1 MVVEFS
7 GSMTSVFARVLIVW
21 VKECSFKV
29 KIKSWACHFQPL
41 DFSTPRPFLSQLT
54 QLFLPLLPNKEGGGH
69 HDSQQGHSGEQ
80 QKGDS
85 SPVGVHPISEIALA
99 SSQEIATSGALLLVV
114 CCVFIGSASAA
125 SLRSV
130 NPVALDCFRFER
142 IASCQQALIR
152 AELLQRS
159 ASARDRYPCQTMLL
173 GLQSD
178 LLMVQLRAGRGQD
191 AVNFLTAVNV
201 QCQGF

>member
-1 MVVEFS
+1 
-7 GSMTSVFARVLIVW
+7 MTSVFAPVLIVW
-21 VKECSFKV
+21 VKASPSKV
-29 KIKSWACHFQPL
+29 KIKSWTCHFQHL
-41 DFSTPRPFLSQLT
+41 DFSIPRPVLSRLT
-54 QLFLPLLPNKEGGGH
+54 QLFLPLLPNKEGRGH
-69 HDSQQGHSGEQ
+69 HDSQQRHSGEQ

-85 SPVGVHPISEIALA
+85 SPVGVHPIREIAVA
-99 SSQEIATSGALLLVV
+99 SSQEIAISGVILLAVGSA
-114 CCVFIGSASAA
+114 FMGSASAA

-152 AELLQRS
+152 AEQLQRS

-178 LLMVQLRAGRGQD
+178 LVMVQLRAGRGKD
-191 AVNFLTAVNV
+191 AVNFLTAVNA

>member
-1 MVVEFS
+1 
-7 GSMTSVFARVLIVW
+7 MTSVFAPVLIVW
-21 VKECSFKV
+21 VKASPSKV
-29 KIKSWACHFQPL
+29 KIKSWTCHFQHL
-41 DFSTPRPFLSQLT
+41 DFSIPRPVLSRLT
-54 QLFLPLLPNKEGGGH
+54 QLFLPLLPNKEGCGH
-69 HDSQQGHSGEQ
+69 HDSQQRHSGEQ

-114 CCVFIGSASAA
+114 CCAFIGSASAA

>member
-1 MVVEFS
+1 
-7 GSMTSVFARVLIVW
+7 MTSVFAPVLIVW
-21 VKECSFKV
+21 VKASPSKV
-29 KIKSWACHFQPL
+29 KIKSWTCHFQHL
-41 DFSTPRPFLSQLT
+41 DFSIPRPVLSRLT

-69 HDSQQGHSGEQ
+69 HDSQQRHSGEQ

-85 SPVGVHPISEIALA
+85 SPVGVHPIREIAVA
-99 SSQEIATSGALLLVV
+99 SSQEIAISGVILLAVGSA
-114 CCVFIGSASAA
+114 FMGSASAA

-152 AELLQRS
+152 AEQLQRS

-178 LLMVQLRAGRGQD
+178 LVMVQLRAGRGKD
-191 AVNFLTAVNV
+191 AVNFLTAVNA

>member
-1 MVVEFS
+1 
-7 GSMTSVFARVLIVW
+7 
-21 VKECSFKV
+21 
-29 KIKSWACHFQPL
+29 
-41 DFSTPRPFLSQLT
+41 
-54 QLFLPLLPNKEGGGH
+54 LFLPLLPNKEGGGH

-85 SPVGVHPISEIALA
+85 SPVGVHPMREIAVA
-99 SSQEIATSGALLLVV
+99 SSQEIAISGAILLVV
-114 CCVFIGSASAA
+114 GGAFIGSASASAA

-152 AELLQRS
+152 AEQLQRS

-178 LLMVQLRAGRGQD
+178 LLMVQLRAGRGKD

>member
-1 MVVEFS
+1 
-7 GSMTSVFARVLIVW
+7 MTSVFAPVLIVW
-21 VKECSFKV
+21 VKASPSKV
-29 KIKSWACHFQPL
+29 KIKSWTCHFQHL
-41 DFSTPRPFLSQLT
+41 DFSIPRPVLSRLT
-54 QLFLPLLPNKEGGGH
+54 QLFLPLLPNKEGCGH
-69 HDSQQGHSGEQ
+69 HDSQQRHSGEQ

-85 SPVGVHPISEIALA
+85 SPVGVHPIREIAVV
-99 SSQEIATSGALLLVV
+99 SSQEIAISGVILLAVGSA
-114 CCVFIGSASAA
+114 FMGSASAA

-152 AELLQRS
+152 AEQLQRS

-178 LLMVQLRAGRGQD
+178 LVMVQLRAGRGKD
-191 AVNFLTAVNV
+191 AVNFLTAVNA

>member
-1 MVVEFS
+1 
-7 GSMTSVFARVLIVW
+7 MTNDFAPALIVW
-21 VKECSFKV
+21 VKASLLTV
-29 KIKSWACHFQPL
+29 KIKSKAGHCLHL
-41 DFSTPRPFLSQLT
+41 DFSSPRPVLSPLT

-69 HDSQQGHSGEQ
+69 HDSQQRHSGEQ

-85 SPVGVHPISEIALA
+85 SPVGVHPIREIASA
-99 SSQEIATSGALLLVV
+99 SSQDRAIYGAMLLVV
-114 CCVFIGSASAA
+114 GGVFMGAASAA

-142 IASCQQALIR
+142 IASCQQALLR
-152 AELLQRS
+152 AEQLQRS

-178 LLMVQLRAGRGQD
+178 LVMVQLREGRGKD
-191 AVNFLTAVNV
+191 AVNFLTAVNI

>member
-1 MVVEFS
+1 
-7 GSMTSVFARVLIVW
+7 MTSVFAPVLIVW
-21 VKECSFKV
+21 VKASPSKV
-29 KIKSWACHFQPL
+29 KIKSWTCHFQHL
-41 DFSTPRPFLSQLT
+41 DFSIPRPVLSRLT
-54 QLFLPLLPNKEGGGH
+54 QLFLPLLPNKEGGSH
-69 HDSQQGHSGEQ
+69 HDSQQRHSGEQ

-85 SPVGVHPISEIALA
+85 SPVGVHPIREIAVA
-99 SSQEIATSGALLLVV
+99 SSQEIAISGVILLAVGSA
-114 CCVFIGSASAA
+114 FMGSASAA

-152 AELLQRS
+152 AEQLQRS

-178 LLMVQLRAGRGQD
+178 LVMVQLRAGRGKD
-191 AVNFLTAVNV
+191 AVNFLTAVNA

>member
-1 MVVEFS
+1 
-7 GSMTSVFARVLIVW
+7 MTSVFAPVLIVW
-21 VKECSFKV
+21 VKASPSKV
-29 KIKSWACHFQPL
+29 KIKSWTCHFQHL
-41 DFSTPRPFLSQLT
+41 DFSIPRPVLSRLT
-54 QLFLPLLPNKEGGGH
+54 QLFLPLLPNKEGCGH
-69 HDSQQGHSGEQ
+69 HDSQQRHSGEQ

-85 SPVGVHPISEIALA
+85 SPVGVHPIREIAVA
-99 SSQEIATSGALLLVV
+99 SSQDIAISGVILLAV
-114 CCVFIGSASAA
+114 CSAFMGSASAA

-130 NPVALDCFRFER
+130 NSVALDCFRFER

-152 AELLQRS
+152 AEQLQRS

-178 LLMVQLRAGRGQD
+178 LVMVQLRAGRGKD
-191 AVNFLTAVNV
+191 AVNFLTAVNA

>member
-1 MVVEFS
+1 
-7 GSMTSVFARVLIVW
+7 MTSGFAHVLIVW
-21 VKECSFKV
+21 VKACASKV
-29 KIKSWACHFQPL
+29 KIKNWACHFQHL

-85 SPVGVHPISEIALA
+85 SPVGVHPIREIAAA
-99 SSQEIATSGALLLVV
+99 SSQEIAISGAILLVV
-114 CCVFIGSASAA
+114 GGAFMGSASAA
-125 SLRSV
+125 SLTSV
-130 NPVALDCFRFER
+130 NPLALECFRLER
-142 IASCQQALIR
+142 IASCQQALLR
-152 AELLQRS
+152 AEQLQRS
-159 ASARDRYPCQTMLL
+159 ASARDLYPCQTMLL

-178 LLMVQLRAGRGQD
+178 LLMVQLRAGRGKD

>member
-1 MVVEFS
+1 
-7 GSMTSVFARVLIVW
+7 MTSVFAPVLIVW
-21 VKECSFKV
+21 VKASPSKV
-29 KIKSWACHFQPL
+29 KIKSWTCHFQHL
-41 DFSTPRPFLSQLT
+41 DFSIPRPVLCRLT

-85 SPVGVHPISEIALA
+85 SPVGVHPIREIAVA
-99 SSQEIATSGALLLVV
+99 SSQEIAISGVILLVIGGA
-114 CCVFIGSASAA
+114 FMGSASAA

-130 NPVALDCFRFER
+130 NPLALDCFRFER
-142 IASCQQALIR
+142 IASCEQALIR
-152 AELLQRS
+152 SEQLQRS

-178 LLMVQLRAGRGQD
+178 LVMVQLSAGRGKE
-191 AVNFLTAVNV
+191 AVDFLTAVNV

>member
-1 MVVEFS
+1 
-7 GSMTSVFARVLIVW
+7 MTSVFAPVLIVW
-21 VKECSFKV
+21 VKASPSKV
-29 KIKSWACHFQPL
+29 KIKSWTCHFQHL
-41 DFSTPRPFLSQLT
+41 DFSIPRPVLSRLT

-85 SPVGVHPISEIALA
+85 SPVGVHPIREIAVA
-99 SSQEIATSGALLLVV
+99 SSQEIAISGVILLAVGSA
-114 CCVFIGSASAA
+114 FMGSASAA

-152 AELLQRS
+152 AEQLQRS

-178 LLMVQLRAGRGQD
+178 LVMVQLRAGRGKD
-191 AVNFLTAVNV
+191 AVNFLTAVNA

>member
-1 MVVEFS
+1 
-7 GSMTSVFARVLIVW
+7 MTSVFAPVLIVW
-21 VKECSFKV
+21 VKASPSKA
-29 KIKSWACHFQPL
+29 KIKSWTCHFQHL
-41 DFSTPRPFLSQLT
+41 DFSIPRPVLSRLT
-54 QLFLPLLPNKEGGGH
+54 QLFLPLLPNKEGCGH
-69 HDSQQGHSGEQ
+69 HDSQQRHSGEQ

-85 SPVGVHPISEIALA
+85 SPVGVHPIREIAVA
-99 SSQEIATSGALLLVV
+99 SSQEIAISGVILFAVGSA
-114 CCVFIGSASAA
+114 FMGSASAA

-130 NPVALDCFRFER
+130 SPVALDCFRFER

-152 AELLQRS
+152 AEQLQRS

-178 LLMVQLRAGRGQD
+178 LLMVQLRAGRGED
-191 AVNFLTAVNV
+191 AVNFLTAVNA

>member
-1 MVVEFS
+1 
-7 GSMTSVFARVLIVW
+7 MTSVFAPVLIVW
-21 VKECSFKV
+21 VKASPSRV
-29 KIKSWACHFQPL
+29 KLKRSACLCQHL
-41 DFSTPRPFLSQLT
+41 EFSNPRPFLSQLT

-85 SPVGVHPISEIALA
+85 SPVGVHPIREIAAA
-99 SSQEIATSGALLLVV
+99 SSQEIAISGAILLVV
-114 CCVFIGSASAA
+114 GGAFMSSATAA

-130 NPVALDCFRFER
+130 NSVALDCFRFER

-152 AELLQRS
+152 AEQLQRS

-178 LLMVQLRAGRGQD
+178 LVMVQLRAGRGKD
-191 AVNFLTAVNV
+191 AVDFLTDVNV

>member
-1 MVVEFS
+1 
-7 GSMTSVFARVLIVW
+7 MTNDFAPALIVW
-21 VKECSFKV
+21 VKASLLTV
-29 KIKSWACHFQPL
+29 KIKSKACHSLHL
-41 DFSTPRPFLSQLT
+41 DFSSPRPVLSPLT
-54 QLFLPLLPNKEGGGH
+54 QLFLPLLPNKEGSGH
-69 HDSQQGHSGEQ
+69 HDSQQRHSGEQ

-85 SPVGVHPISEIALA
+85 SPVGVHPIREIASA
-99 SSQEIATSGALLLVV
+99 SSQDRAIYGAMLLVV
-114 CCVFIGSASAA
+114 GGVFMGAASAA

-142 IASCQQALIR
+142 IASCQQALLR
-152 AELLQRS
+152 AEQLQRS

-178 LLMVQLRAGRGQD
+178 LVMVQLREGRGKD
-191 AVNFLTAVNV
+191 AVNFLTAVNI

>member
-1 MVVEFS
+1 
-7 GSMTSVFARVLIVW
+7 MTSVFAPVLIVW
-21 VKECSFKV
+21 VKASTSKV
-29 KIKSWACHFQPL
+29 KIKSWTCHFQHL
-41 DFSTPRPFLSQLT
+41 DFSIPRPVLSRLT
-54 QLFLPLLPNKEGGGH
+54 QLFLPLLPNKEGCGH
-69 HDSQQGHSGEQ
+69 HDSQQRHSGEQ

-85 SPVGVHPISEIALA
+85 SPVGVHPIREIAVA
-99 SSQEIATSGALLLVV
+99 SSQEIAISGVILLAVGSA
-114 CCVFIGSASAA
+114 FMGSASAA

-142 IASCQQALIR
+142 IDSCQQALIR
-152 AELLQRS
+152 AEQLQRS

-178 LLMVQLRAGRGQD
+178 LVMVQLRAGRGKD
-191 AVNFLTAVNV
+191 AVNFLTAVNA

>member
-1 MVVEFS
+1 
-7 GSMTSVFARVLIVW
+7 MTSVFAPVLIVW
-21 VKECSFKV
+21 VKASPSKV
-29 KIKSWACHFQPL
+29 KIKSWTCHFQHL
-41 DFSTPRPFLSQLT
+41 DFSIPRPVLSRLT
-54 QLFLPLLPNKEGGGH
+54 QLFLPLLPNKEGCGH
-69 HDSQQGHSGEQ
+69 HDSQQRHSGEQ

-85 SPVGVHPISEIALA
+85 SPVGVHPIREIAVA
-99 SSQEIATSGALLLVV
+99 SSQEIAISGVILLAVGSA
-114 CCVFIGSASAA
+114 FMGSASAA

-152 AELLQRS
+152 AEQLQRS
-159 ASARDRYPCQTMLL
+159 ASAHDRYPCQTMLL

-178 LLMVQLRAGRGQD
+178 LVMVQLRAGRGKD
-191 AVNFLTAVNV
+191 AVNFLTAVNA

>member
-1 MVVEFS
+1 M
-7 GSMTSVFARVLIVW
+7 
-21 VKECSFKV
+21 
-29 KIKSWACHFQPL
+29 
-41 DFSTPRPFLSQLT
+41 DFSTPRPFLSRLT

-69 HDSQQGHSGEQ
+69 HDSQQRHSGEQ

-85 SPVGVHPISEIALA
+85 SPVGVHPIREIAVA
-99 SSQEIATSGALLLVV
+99 SSQEIAISGAILLVLGGA
-114 CCVFIGSASAA
+114 VFGSASAA

-142 IASCQQALIR
+142 IDSCQEALNR
-152 AELLQRS
+152 AEQLQRS

-178 LLMVQLRAGRGQD
+178 LVMVQLRAGRGKD

>member
-1 MVVEFS
+1 
-7 GSMTSVFARVLIVW
+7 MTSVFAPVLIVW
-21 VKECSFKV
+21 AKASPSKV
-29 KIKSWACHFQPL
+29 KIKSWTCHFQLL
-41 DFSTPRPFLSQLT
+41 DFSIPRPVLSRLT
-54 QLFLPLLPNKEGGGH
+54 QLFLPLLPNKEGCGH
-69 HDSQQGHSGEQ
+69 HDSQQRHSGEQ

-85 SPVGVHPISEIALA
+85 SPVGVHPIREIAVA
-99 SSQEIATSGALLLVV
+99 SSQEIAISGVILLAVGST
-114 CCVFIGSASAA
+114 FMGSASAA

-142 IASCQQALIR
+142 IASCQQALLR
-152 AELLQRS
+152 AEQLQRR

-178 LLMVQLRAGRGQD
+178 LVMVQLRAGRGKD
-191 AVNFLTAVNV
+191 AVNFLTAVNA

>member
-1 MVVEFS
+1 M
-7 GSMTSVFARVLIVW
+7 
-21 VKECSFKV
+21 
-29 KIKSWACHFQPL
+29 
-41 DFSTPRPFLSQLT
+41 
-54 QLFLPLLPNKEGGGH
+54 FLPLLPNKEGGGH
-69 HDSQQGHSGEQ
+69 HDGQQGHSGEQ
-80 QKGDS
+80 KKGDS
-85 SPVGVHPISEIALA
+85 SPVGVHPIREIAVA
-99 SSQEIATSGALLLVV
+99 SSQEIAISGVILLAVGSA
-114 CCVFIGSASAA
+114 FMGSASAA

-152 AELLQRS
+152 AEQLQRS

-178 LLMVQLRAGRGQD
+178 LVMVQLRAGRGKD
-191 AVNFLTAVNV
+191 AVNFLTAVNA

>member
-1 MVVEFS
+1 
-7 GSMTSVFARVLIVW
+7 MTSVFAPVLIVW
-21 VKECSFKV
+21 GKASPSRVKLKRSASLCQHLE
-29 KIKSWACHFQPL
+29 
-41 DFSTPRPFLSQLT
+41 FSNPRPFLSRLT

-69 HDSQQGHSGEQ
+69 HDSQQRHSGEQ

-85 SPVGVHPISEIALA
+85 SPVGVHPIREIAVA
-99 SSQEIATSGALLLVV
+99 SSQEIAISGVILLAVGSA
-114 CCVFIGSASAA
+114 FMGSASAA

-152 AELLQRS
+152 AEQLQRS

-178 LLMVQLRAGRGQD
+178 LVMVQLRAGRGKD
-191 AVNFLTAVNV
+191 AVNFLTAVNA

>member
-1 MVVEFS
+1 ME
-7 GSMTSVFARVLIVW
+7 
-21 VKECSFKV
+21 
-29 KIKSWACHFQPL
+29 
-41 DFSTPRPFLSQLT
+41 FSTPRPFLSRLT

-69 HDSQQGHSGEQ
+69 HDGQQGHSGEQ
-80 QKGDS
+80 KKGDS
-85 SPVGVHPISEIALA
+85 SPVGVHPIREIAAA
-99 SSQEIATSGALLLVV
+99 SSQEIAISGAILLVV
-114 CCVFIGSASAA
+114 GGAFIGAASAA

-152 AELLQRS
+152 SEQLQRS

-173 GLQSD
+173 GLQSE
-178 LLMVQLRAGRGQD
+178 LVMVQLRAGRGKD
-191 AVNFLTAVNV
+191 AVKFLTAVNV

>member
-1 MVVEFS
+1 
-7 GSMTSVFARVLIVW
+7 MTSVFVLVWIVW
-21 VKECSFKV
+21 GKASPRRV
-29 KIKSWACHFQPL
+29 KIKSQACHCQPL
-41 DFSTPRPFLSQLT
+41 EFSTPRPFLSRLT

-69 HDSQQGHSGEQ
+69 HDSQQRHSGEQ

-85 SPVGVHPISEIALA
+85 SPVGVHPIREIAVA
-99 SSQEIATSGALLLVV
+99 SSQEIAISGAILLVLGGAL
-114 CCVFIGSASAA
+114 IGSASAA

-142 IASCQQALIR
+142 IDSCQEALNR
-152 AELLQRS
+152 AEQLQRS

-178 LLMVQLRAGRGQD
+178 LVMVQLRAGRGKD

>member
-1 MVVEFS
+1 
-7 GSMTSVFARVLIVW
+7 MTSVFAPVLIVW
-21 VKECSFKV
+21 VKASPSRV
-29 KIKSWACHFQPL
+29 KLKTSACLCQHL
-41 DFSTPRPFLSQLT
+41 EFSNPRPFLSRLT
-54 QLFLPLLPNKEGGGH
+54 QLFLPLLPNKEGCGH
-69 HDSQQGHSGEQ
+69 HDSQQRHSGEQ

-85 SPVGVHPISEIALA
+85 SPVGVHPIREIAVA
-99 SSQEIATSGALLLVV
+99 SSQEIAISGVILLAVGSA
-114 CCVFIGSASAA
+114 FMGSASAA

-152 AELLQRS
+152 AEQLQRS

-178 LLMVQLRAGRGQD
+178 LVMVQLRAGRGKD
-191 AVNFLTAVNV
+191 AVNFLTAVNA

>member
-1 MVVEFS
+1 
-7 GSMTSVFARVLIVW
+7 MTSVFAPVLIVW
-21 VKECSFKV
+21 VKASPSKV
-29 KIKSWACHFQPL
+29 KIKSWTCHFQHL
-41 DFSTPRPFLSQLT
+41 DFSIPRPVLSRLT
-54 QLFLPLLPNKEGGGH
+54 QLFLPLLPNKEGRGH
-69 HDSQQGHSGEQ
+69 HDSQQRHSGEQ

-85 SPVGVHPISEIALA
+85 SPVCVHPIREIAVA
-99 SSQEIATSGALLLVV
+99 SSQEIAISGVILLVIGGA
-114 CCVFIGSASAA
+114 FMGSASAA

-130 NPVALDCFRFER
+130 NPLALDCFRFER

-152 AELLQRS
+152 AEQLQRS

-178 LLMVQLRAGRGQD
+178 LVMVQLRSGRGKD
-191 AVNFLTAVNV
+191 AVNFLTAVNA

>member
-1 MVVEFS
+1 
-7 GSMTSVFARVLIVW
+7 MTNDFAPALIVW
-21 VKECSFKV
+21 VKASLLTV
-29 KIKSWACHFQPL
+29 KIKSRACHCL
-41 DFSTPRPFLSQLT
+41 HLGFSSPRPVLSPLT
-54 QLFLPLLPNKEGGGH
+54 QLFLPLLPNKEGSGH
-69 HDSQQGHSGEQ
+69 HDSQQRHSGEQ

-85 SPVGVHPISEIALA
+85 SPVGVHPIREIASA
-99 SSQEIATSGALLLVV
+99 SSQDRAIYGAMLLVV
-114 CCVFIGSASAA
+114 GGVFMGAASAA

-142 IASCQQALIR
+142 IASCQQALLR
-152 AELLQRS
+152 AEQLQRS

-178 LLMVQLRAGRGQD
+178 LVMVQLRAGRGKD
-191 AVNFLTAVNV
+191 AVNFLTAVNI

>member
-1 MVVEFS
+1 
-7 GSMTSVFARVLIVW
+7 MTSVSERVSIVW
-21 VKECSFKV
+21 VKASPSKV
-29 KIKSWACHFQPL
+29 KIKSWICHFQHS
-41 DFSTPRPFLSQLT
+41 DFSIPRPFLSLLT

-69 HDSQQGHSGEQ
+69 HDSQQRHSGEQ

-85 SPVGVHPISEIALA
+85 SPVGVHPIREIAVA
-99 SSQEIATSGALLLVV
+99 SSQEIAISGAILLVLGGA
-114 CCVFIGSASAA
+114 FIGSASAA

-142 IASCQQALIR
+142 IDSCQEALNR
-152 AELLQRS
+152 AEQLQRS

-178 LLMVQLRAGRGQD
+178 LVMVQLRAGRGKD

>member
-1 MVVEFS
+1 
-7 GSMTSVFARVLIVW
+7 MTSVFAPVLIVW
-21 VKECSFKV
+21 VKASPSKV
-29 KIKSWACHFQPL
+29 KIKSWTCHFQHL
-41 DFSTPRPFLSQLT
+41 DFSIPRPVLSRLT
-54 QLFLPLLPNKEGGGH
+54 QLFLPLLPNKEGCGH
-69 HDSQQGHSGEQ
+69 HDSQQRHSGEQ

-85 SPVGVHPISEIALA
+85 SQVGVHPIREIAVA
-99 SSQEIATSGALLLVV
+99 SSQEIAISGVILLAVGSA
-114 CCVFIGSASAA
+114 FMGSASAA

-152 AELLQRS
+152 AEQLQRS

-178 LLMVQLRAGRGQD
+178 LVMVQLRAGRGKD
-191 AVNFLTAVNV
+191 AVNFLTAVNA